1 MAALLSSFAMR
12 LRLKEQLK
20 RISSQSKGKQS
31 KFQSLLIVCSE
42 GHLHKEELFLEF
54 AKLFGI
60 SPISITVIVLS
71 NKEIL
76 ETVETSIE
84 TYFFTKKSVGFFGKL
99 PVSLKQLFKKKFD
112 LQINFFNSSAVFT
125 EFVSASFDSS
135 LRVGFSKC
143 NHQLN
148 DLILDIDPNEG
159 ELFLKETNT
168 YLKAILN

>member
-1 MAALLSSFAMR
+1 
-12 LRLKEQLK
+12 
-20 RISSQSKGKQS
+20 
-31 KFQSLLIVCSE
+31 
-42 GHLHKEELFLEF
+42 
-54 AKLFGI
+54 
-60 SPISITVIVLS
+60 LS

-84 TYFFTKKSVGFFGKL
+84 THFFTKKSVGFFGKL
-99 PVSLKQLFKKKFD
+99 PVSLKQLFEKKFD

>member
-1 MAALLSSFAMR
+1 MAALLSSFVMR

-20 RISSQSKGKQS
+20 RILSQSKGKQS

-42 GHLHKEELFLEF
+42 EHLHKEELFLEF

-84 TYFFTKKSVGFFGKL
+84 THFFTKKSVGFFGKL

-143 NHQLN
+143 NHYLN

>member
-20 RISSQSKGKQS
+20 RILSQSKGKQS

-42 GHLHKEELFLEF
+42 EHLHKEELFLEF

-60 SPISITVIVLS
+60 SPISITVIILS
-71 NKEIL
+71 YKEIL
-76 ETVETSIE
+76 ETGETVIE
-84 TYFFTKKSVGFFGKL
+84 THFFTKKSVGFFGKL